1 MRRILATAV
10 SALSLAGTGYSQ
22 DLKAKWPGAD
32 SAELAKLA
40 ERLGDRDYRTREESG
55 KRLGEAGADA
65 LPALGAVAAA
75 GNPEAADR
83 AAALIAKIEKR
94 LGNAK
99 AIAGTPVQLKAEEQ
113 TLGAALDTLK
123 KQTGTAIQ
131 LNGDQSPR
139 SKKVT
144 PKAGK
149 QIFWE
154 ALQGLLDATDLEV
167 ETSAAVPAPV
177 NIQQLQMRSGDD
189 VYDGPTPL
197 PATGTVMIRAKQ
209 SKLANPV
216 RISGAFRIEAIPVP
230 VANLP
235 QMPANRVPVLLQI
248 TPEPRFRWVGTTETL
263 VTMAK
268 NQDGHTLSWD
278 FVAVDSGAAFNVYS
292 GRAQLGRGKRYYGG
306 PVHST
311 EFPVNQFQAYVKLA
325 ANPAGPSSS
334 LKEFEGC
341 VRGRIWSQPETMLAI
356 SELSGSLAEISGPNH
371 TSLKAKYDP
380 MPGDT
385 SALLMT
391 IVTTYNAGE
400 VAPVNGASALNAMP
414 EGLWFENGPGGRVK
428 LNAVKL
434 SPEELRMAQGFTN
447 AYGLA
452 LVDGN
457 GKPMNLS
464 PHTATQ
470 QNFYDGQTNAS
481 TFMVTAQYVV
491 RPATKDD
498 AGKPAKLTFSG
509 SRVKTIE
516 VPFAFKN
523 VPVLLG
529 TGTNVQSRVNTDGY
543 DW

>member
-10 SALSLAGTGYSQ
+10 SALALAGPGYSQ

-32 SAELAKLA
+32 GAALTKLA
-40 ERLGDRDYRTREESG
+40 DGLGDRDYRTREEAG
-55 KRLGEAGADA
+55 KRLGEAGSDA
-65 LPALGAVAAA
+65 LPALRAVAAA

-94 LGNAK
+94 LGNARD
-99 AIAGTPVQLKAEEQ
+99 IAGTPVQLKAEEQ

-400 VAPVNGASALNAMP
+400 VAPANGTSALANP
-414 EGLWFENGPGGRVK
+414 DGLWLENGPGGRVK
-428 LNAVKL
+428 VKL
-434 SPEELRMAQGFTN
+434 TPEERQQAQGFTN

-529 TGTNVQSRVNTDGY
+529 TGTNVQPQQPGGY
-543 DW
+543 NEW